1 MNKLMD
7 AFVNFIAIIV
17 SKGGNWIIVIVA
29 VINVVVYFLTQNAI
43 KKADNIFNPKN
54 DKVNGVSAAMQWSPK
69 EISEL
74 KNMRKILVKLYVWY
88 ANFTAI
94 FPLLGILGTVAALLT
109 YTAEN
114 MMANF
119 MTALTTTLFGVLFA
133 IVFKVLDANL
143 SAPVDNFIDTA
154 DYVVQEYER
163 KEAQK

>member
-7 AFVNFIAIIV
+7 TFVNFIAIIF

-29 VINVVVYFLTQNAI
+29 VINVIVYFLTKRAI
-43 KKADNIFNPKN
+43 KEADSMFNPKN
-54 DKVNGVSAAMQWSPK
+54 DKVNGVSATMQWSPK
-69 EISEL
+69 EISKL
-74 KNMRKILVKLYVWY
+74 KDMRKKLIKLYAWY

-94 FPLLGILGTVAALLT
+94 FPLLGILGTVAALVT
-109 YTAEN
+109 YTTEN

-133 IVFKVLDANL
+133 IVFKILDANL